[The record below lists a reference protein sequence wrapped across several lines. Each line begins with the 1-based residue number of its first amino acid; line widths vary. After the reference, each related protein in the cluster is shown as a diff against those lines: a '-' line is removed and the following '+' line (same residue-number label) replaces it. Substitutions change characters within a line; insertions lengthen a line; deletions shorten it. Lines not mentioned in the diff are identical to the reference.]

1 MARARSYI
9 RDVLVSPIRQYHTS
23 NRPRH
28 WYTFIIHRKLYTED
42 TTFPKRTP
50 SIFSNMR
57 ASLLPLFVL
66 LAQYTI
72 TMSAAPVTA
81 TLEKFGQILSDLVI
95 PQEQQNSTAAA
106 KAAASKQSSLSGTGQ
121 VLASSLNPSKGTNG
135 TESAPTVTISA
146 RETNPSQLQ
155 ITRNLLPGKRFWA
168 SSGQINRAVAK

>member
-1 MARARSYI
+1 MSRCPQS
-9 RDVLVSPIRQYHTS
+9 DYHTS
-23 NRPRH
+23 NWPRH

-50 SIFSNMR
+50 SMFSNMR
-57 ASLLPLFVL
+57 ASPLPLFVL

-81 TLEKFGQILSDLVI
+81 TLENFGQILSDLVI

-106 KAAASKQSSLSGTGQ
+106 KAAASEQSSLPGTGQ
-121 VLASSLNPSKGTNG
+121 VLASPLNPSKGTNG

-146 RETNPSQLQ
+146 RETNPNQLQ
-155 ITRNLLPGKRFWA
+155 ITRDLPPGKRFWA
-168 SSGQINRAVAK
+168 SSGQIDRAVAK